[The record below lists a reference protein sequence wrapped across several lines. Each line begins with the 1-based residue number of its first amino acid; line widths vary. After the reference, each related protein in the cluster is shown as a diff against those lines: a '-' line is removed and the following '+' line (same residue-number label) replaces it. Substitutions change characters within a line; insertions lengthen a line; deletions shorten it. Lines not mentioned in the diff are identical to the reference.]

1 MISSPTNYDDIP
13 KFFLTT
19 PPLYATIKCVI
30 RGRHPSEKTE
40 ITTYAKSNTK
50 GATPIEKNVIVVDE
64 QGNEYEATYPKRAKG
79 LVKNGRA
86 RFVGENKI
94 CLACPPDKILEEEK
108 MEENKLTAKEIFVQL
123 TILQKQLTENSQT
136 SLHRLGDALSS
147 LEGEDCEAR
156 FEQIP
161 EICDVFKTRE
171 LTLLKMLEMYE
182 KMYDDVQNEK
192 SKKVNLVKS
201 AFDNNMAMI
210 KDSDMETQDKFAALG
225 YVTDKIAELVEKI
238 VVDK

>member
-1 MISSPTNYDDIP
+1 
-13 KFFLTT
+13 
-19 PPLYATIKCVI
+19 
-30 RGRHPSEKTE
+30 
-40 ITTYAKSNTK
+40 
-50 GATPIEKNVIVVDE
+50 
-64 QGNEYEATYPKRAKG
+64 
-79 LVKNGRA
+79 
-86 RFVGENKI
+86 
-94 CLACPPDKILEEEK
+94 

-123 TILQKQLTENSQT
+123 TILQRQFTENSQT

-182 KMYDDVQNEK
+182 KMYDDVQNEETK
-192 SKKVNLVKS
+192 RVNLVKS

-210 KDSDMETQDKFAALG
+210 KDSDTESQDKVEALS

-238 VVDK
+238 VVDE